1 MSEDREAL
9 RQEILNNLNTVP
21 KLPAAVTR
29 VLALVNDPD
38 SSVADVM
45 GAVETDPALTAETLR
60 IANSA
65 YFAGPRRIGSLKE
78 AGVLLGLNRVM
89 QLVLAAA
96 VFPISTRPVPG
107 YDLEQG
113 ALVDGMLAVAVG
125 TEILARELKRIPPSH
140 AFTAGLLH
148 DIGKLAMGNIVARC
162 RGEIRDCAMVE
173 GISYEEAERMILGM
187 DRAEAGAAMLL
198 SWQLPENVVIAVRW
212 HLQPEQVTEEPFVVD
227 LVHVARLLA
236 AQCGIG
242 LGQDGLQYK
251 LSDIARE
258 RLKLTDDVTDRAAEG
273 MVSAFQEIRNQFG

>member
-9 RQEILNNLNTVP
+9 RQEILSNLNTVP

-29 VLALVNDPD
+29 VLSLVNDPD

-148 DIGKLAMGNIVARC
+148 DIGKLAMGNVVARC
-162 RGEIRDCAMVE
+162 RAEIRDCAMVE

-236 AQCGIG
+236 TQCGIG
-242 LGQDGLQYK
+242 LGQDGLQYT
-251 LSDIARE
+251 LSDVTRE
-258 RLKLTDDVTDRAAEG
+258 RLKLTDEVTDRTAAG
-273 MVSAFQEIRNQFG
+273 MVKAFQEIRSQFG

>member
-148 DIGKLAMGNIVARC
+148 DIGKLAMGNVVARC

-273 MVSAFQEIRNQFG
+273 MVNAFQEIRNQFG

>member
-1 MSEDREAL
+1 MNEDREAL
-9 RQEILNNLNTVP
+9 RQEILASLGAMP

-38 SSVADVM
+38 SSVTDVM
-45 GAVETDPALTAETLR
+45 SAVETDPGLTAETLR

-96 VFPISTRPVPG
+96 VFPIGARPVPG

-148 DIGKLAMGNIVARC
+148 DIGKLAMGNVVARC
-162 RGEIRDCAMVE
+162 KAEIRDCAMVE
-173 GISYEEAERMILGM
+173 GISYEEAERLILGM
-187 DRAEAGAAMLL
+187 DRAEAGAALLL
-198 SWQLPENVVIAVRW
+198 SWQLPENVVTAVRW

-227 LVHVARLLA
+227 LVHVSRLLA
-236 AQCGIG
+236 TQCGIG
-242 LGQDGLQYK
+242 LGHDGLQFK
-251 LSDIARE
+251 LSDIARH
-258 RLKLTDDVTDRAAEG
+258 RLKLTDEITDRTAEG
-273 MVSAFQEIRNQFG
+273 MIQAFKEIRAQFG